1 MQKLQLK
8 TVVSGYGLWYEIVQA
23 DNKLQINSCLEY
35 ASDPWINSNYIPLE
49 WISPLL
55 LCL

>member
-1 MQKLQLK
+1 MQKLQFK
-8 TVVSGYGLWYEIVQA
+8 TVISGYGLQYEIVQA
-23 DNKLQINSCLEY
+23 DNKLQINSWLEY
-35 ASDPWINSNYIPLE
+35 APDPWINSNYIPLE